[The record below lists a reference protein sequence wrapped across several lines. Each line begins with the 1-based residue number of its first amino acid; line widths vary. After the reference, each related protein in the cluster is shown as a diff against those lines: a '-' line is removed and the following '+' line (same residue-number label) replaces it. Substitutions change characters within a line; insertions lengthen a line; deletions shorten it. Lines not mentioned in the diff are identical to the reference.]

1 MKNYLSKILGK
12 ILTQADYAVSILKST
27 VFCYF
32 LTFLVDNSDYKISI
46 LLVIPA
52 WSAGIQKPWMAMPNR
67 VNQQT

>member
-32 LTFLVDNSDYKISI
+32 LTFLVDNSNYKISI

-52 WSAGIQKPWMAMPNR
+52 WSAGI
-67 VNQQT
+67 